1 MRKAMVE
8 KDHLQLSVRVQCEL
22 LGVNRNR
29 LEVKLKV
36 VWKPKAEDGEKLELI
51 KLAHAKDPTMGTR
64 QLGAHFEA
72 QWVSDRTMDGGQ
84 DDAISWTP
92 SHLQQAAHH
101 GARAAE
107 RKVSLP
113 SP

>member
-36 VWKPKAEDGEKLELI
+36 VWKPKAEDG
-51 KLAHAKDPTMGTR
+51 R
-64 QLGAHFEA
+64 
-72 QWVSDRTMDGGQ
+72 
-84 DDAISWTP
+84 
-92 SHLQQAAHH
+92 
-101 GARAAE
+101 
-107 RKVSLP
+107 SL
-113 SP
+113 S